1 MLPAQRLQAPGAIV
15 FGASSG
21 IGRATARALAQGGVA
36 VALASRDEQALR
48 RLVQDIEADGGQA
61 VAIATDVA
69 VREQVDRAVSAALQ
83 RFGDVGLVVNSAGIN
98 IPNRRISQL
107 GQADWDRIIATNLT
121 GAFNTTQASLPPLR
135 DRGTGLIIQV
145 SSISGRVGDRSGP
158 AYQASKAGILGLC
171 QGVMYEERHNGI
183 RISAVM
189 PGLVDTPILKNRP
202 VMPPPEE
209 LARAL
214 QPEDVA
220 AACLFLASLPP
231 RAYVPEIIVLPS
243 RLPPEA

>member
-36 VALASRDEQALR
+36 VALASRDEKALR

-83 RFGDVGLVVNSAGIN
+83 RLGDVGLVVNSAGIN

-107 GQADWDRIIATNLT
+107 GQADWDQIIATNLT

-135 DRGTGLIIQV
+135 DRGTGLIVQV
-145 SSISGRVGDRSGP
+145 SSISGRVGDGSGP